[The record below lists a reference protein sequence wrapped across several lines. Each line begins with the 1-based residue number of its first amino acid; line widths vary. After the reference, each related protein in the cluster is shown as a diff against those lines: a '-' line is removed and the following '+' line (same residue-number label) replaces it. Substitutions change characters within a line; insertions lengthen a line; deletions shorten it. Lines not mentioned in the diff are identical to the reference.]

1 MIKFEFAGWVDNVF
15 PSSQYEAS
23 VAVRNYK
30 TATDRETMRA
40 AKEYPMCYKF
50 TARAQSGEF
59 AKVQALNKND
69 EVKITAYVTG
79 RGGISKAGNY
89 YCINE
94 IVIAKNGLTLINRA
108 KKEEEAS
115 IDDCPF

>member
-1 MIKFEFAGWVDNVF
+1 MVKFDFAGWVDNVF
-15 PSSQYEAS
+15 PSSQYEVS

-59 AKVQALNKND
+59 AKVQALGKDD

-79 RGGISKAGNY
+79 RGGLSQAGNY

-94 IVIAKNGLTLINRA
+94 IVIAKNGLTLVNRA
-108 KKEEEAS
+108 KKEEAS
-115 IDDCPF
+115 TDDCPF

>member
-1 MIKFEFAGWVDNVF
+1 MVKFEFAGWVDNVF
-15 PSSQYEAS
+15 PVSQYEAS

-30 TATDRETMRA
+30 TSTDRETMRA

-50 TARAQSGEF
+50 TARAKSDEF
-59 AKVQALNKND
+59 AKVQDLNKDD

-79 RGGISKAGNY
+79 RGGFSKAGNY

-94 IVIAKNGLTLINRA
+94 IVIAKKGLTVTNKA
-108 KKEEEAS
+108 NKEEAS